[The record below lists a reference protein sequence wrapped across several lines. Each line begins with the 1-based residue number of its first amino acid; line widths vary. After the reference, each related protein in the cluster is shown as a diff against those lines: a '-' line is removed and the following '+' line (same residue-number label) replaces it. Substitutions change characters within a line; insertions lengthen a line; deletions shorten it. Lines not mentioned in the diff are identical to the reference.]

1 MSVSFNGFNEKVLT
15 FKTESAVETG
25 YPVMMSGNGTV
36 APCDSGDDFCG
47 IAVHAEGKYVSVQLA
62 GAVTVPYTGTAPEA
76 GYATLSAGADG
87 SVAAASGG
95 REYLV
100 LSVDTVSKKVTF
112 VI

>member
-36 APCDSGDDFCG
+36 AACESGDAFCG
-47 IAVHAEGKYVSVQLA
+47 IAVHSEGTYVSVQLT
-62 GAVTVPYTGTAPEA
+62 GAITMPYTGTTPEV
-76 GYATLSAGADG
+76 GYENLAAGADG
-87 SVAAASGG
+87 SVSVASGG

-100 LSVDTVSKKVTF
+100 LSVDAVNSKVTF